1 MRQIYFY
8 MEKINIK
15 LQKIEKCF
23 GALALAVLF
32 FVMIINAILRYLF
45 QSGIAWSDELNGF
58 LLVWFGFLAAAY
70 TMSTDSHL
78 NITAVISFLPLKIQ
92 YLLKLAMGGIQIIMF
107 VLYLEPLIKLLQRL
121 PISNVMRVPLEY
133 VYVILPISFILMT
146 YHIIFNMLRD
156 TVNFKNNMRGKEL

>member
-1 MRQIYFY
+1 MHQIYLY
-8 MEKINIK
+8 MENINIK
-15 LQKIEKCF
+15 LQKIEKFF

-78 NITAVISFLPLKIQ
+78 NITAVISFLPLPVQ
-92 YLLKLAMGGIQIIMF
+92 YLLKQAMGLIQIVMF
-107 VLYLEPLIKLLQRL
+107 VIYLEPLMKLLQRL
-121 PISNVMRVPLEY
+121 PISNVMRVQLEY

-146 YHIIFNMLRD
+146 YHILFNMLRN
-156 TVNFKNNMRGKEL
+156 TVNLKNDLRGKEL

>member
-1 MRQIYFY
+1 MHQIYLY
-8 MEKINIK
+8 MENINIK
-15 LQKIEKCF
+15 LQKIEKFF

-32 FVMIINAILRYLF
+32 FVMITNAILRYLF

-78 NITAVISFLPLKIQ
+78 NITAIISFLPLPVQFFIKQ
-92 YLLKLAMGGIQIIMF
+92 AMGLIQIVMF
-107 VLYLEPLIKLLQRL
+107 VLYLEPLMKLLQRL

-146 YHIIFNMLRD
+146 YHIIFNMMRD
-156 TVNFKNNMRGKEL
+156 TVNFKNNLRGKEL